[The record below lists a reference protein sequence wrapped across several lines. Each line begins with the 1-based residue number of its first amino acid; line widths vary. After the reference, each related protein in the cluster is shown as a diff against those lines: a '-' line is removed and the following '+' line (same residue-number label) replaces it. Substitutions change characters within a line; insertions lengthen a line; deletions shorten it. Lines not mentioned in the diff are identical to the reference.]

1 VTSGKDLTPARRSHR
16 GDVATP
22 ATAAASAR
30 HKSPAAQPRWSRRRG
45 VMGVFA
51 AFAAVGF
58 VVAYVGPTGMAIA
71 EANAQEQTTL
81 FAVGLDDVQTR
92 EHDEDAEPTAVDFD
106 RGTYSVYVKPKPK
119 PAPAAQAGGV
129 GAPPKYTGGGSPAQW
144 MTAAGIPQS
153 DWDYVNYIVGRE
165 SGWNPNAT
173 NRTSGACGLV
183 QVYPC
188 GKLANAYDP
197 VVNLRWANNYANGRY
212 GSWAGAYNF
221 WITNHWW

>member
-1 VTSGKDLTPARRSHR
+1 MTSGNELIPTRRSHR
-16 GDVATP
+16 QDVATLGDVKHAAP
-22 ATAAASAR
+22 RATAGSTT
-30 HKSPAAQPRWSRRRG
+30 RWSRRRG
-45 VMGVFA
+45 VLGVFA

-71 EANAQEQTTL
+71 EANAEEPTTL
-81 FAVGLDDVQTR
+81 FASGLDDAQSR
-92 EHDEDAEPTAVDFD
+92 EADPAAEEPVVVDLG
-106 RGTYSVYVKPKPK
+106 RGTYTVYVKPKPK
-119 PAPAAQAGGV
+119 PKPAAAAV

-188 GKLANAYDP
+188 SKLANAYDP